1 MKATRWAA
9 CIAGLWAGV
18 LLGVG
23 LIGAPAGFATGL
35 REAAGRAA
43 GRMFAQ
49 EAFLSLALAV
59 VMSLLL
65 RQRSPAS
72 GQVHPGSIF
81 STDLMLA
88 LGALFCTVAGYFA
101 LQPMMAAARAGEGA
115 LSFGALH
122 ALSAGFYAVKTA
134 LVVALAWRLTAR

>member
-1 MKATRWAA
+1 MKSLRWAA

-18 LLGVG
+18 LLGLG
-23 LIGAPAGFATGL
+23 LIGAPAGFATAL
-35 REAAGRAA
+35 PETAGRAV

-49 EAFLSLALAV
+49 EAYLSLALAL
-59 VMSLLL
+59 VMCLLL
-65 RQRSPAS
+65 RRRRQ
-72 GQVHPGSIF
+72 GQTQPGAVF
-81 STDLMLA
+81 SVDLMLA

-101 LQPMMAAARAGEGA
+101 LQPMMAAARAGEGG

-134 LVVALAWRLTAR
+134 VVVALAWRLTAR

>member
-1 MKATRWAA
+1 MKVTRWAA

-23 LIGAPAGFATGL
+23 LIGAPASFATDL
-35 REAAGRAA
+35 REAAGRAV

-59 VMSLLL
+59 VMCLLL
-65 RQRSPAS
+65 RQRLPAS
-72 GQVHPGSIF
+72 GQVQPSSVFSI
-81 STDLMLA
+81 DLMLA